1 MTMQLYKSRKGM
13 NTILALVITLV
24 VALMVVVSVIA
35 LLNSNTGNLETFAT
49 QGSNVTFW

>member
-1 MTMQLYKSRKGM
+1 MNLENHQKGM

-24 VALMVVVSVIA
+24 VAMMVVVAVVS
-35 LLNSNTGNLETFAT
+35 LLNANAGNLETFAN